1 MPNNAD
7 DWLCGQIVQNAQD
20 AIIFA
25 DRDGIIR
32 LRNSGAEVMFGYRA
46 EEAVG
51 QTLDLIIP
59 ERLRARHWEG
69 YRKVM
74 STGVTR
80 YGREVLKVPGIRK
93 DGTRV
98 SLEFTVILLRDG
110 TGQLLGPAAILRDVT
125 ARWEQEKAMRERL
138 AALEANVETPR
149 TRPHEK
155 I

>member
-1 MPNNAD
+1 MPKNPN
-7 DWLCGQIVQNAQD
+7 DWLCGQIVQHTQD
-20 AIIFA
+20 AVVFA

-32 LRNSGAEVMFGYRA
+32 LWNSGAEVMFGYRA

-74 STGVTR
+74 ATGVTH
-80 YGREVLKVPGIRK
+80 YGRELLKVPGIRK

-98 SLEFTVILLRDG
+98 SLEFSIVLLREK
-110 TGQLLGPAAILRDVT
+110 TGNLLGPAAIIRDVT
-125 ARWEQEKAMRERL
+125 ERWEQEKSTKERL
-138 AALEANVETPR
+138 AALEAKVQRSGQPAS
-149 TRPHEK
+149 
-155 I
+155 

>member
-1 MPNNAD
+1 MPKNAN

-20 AIIFA
+20 AIVFA

-32 LRNSGAEVMFGYRA
+32 LWNSGAEAMFGYRA

-80 YGREVLKVPGIRK
+80 YGREVLKVPGVRK

-98 SLEFTVILLRDG
+98 SLEFTVILLHDG

-125 ARWEQEKAMRERL
+125 VRWEQEKAMRERL

>member
-1 MPNNAD
+1 MPKGPD

-20 AIIFA
+20 AIVFA

-32 LRNSGAEVMFGYRA
+32 LWNSGAEAMFGYRA

-59 ERLRARHWEG
+59 ERLRGRHWEG

-74 STGVTR
+74 ATGVTR

-98 SLEFTVILLRDG
+98 SLEFTVILLRDE
-110 TGQLLGPAAILRDVT
+110 TGHLLGPAAIIRDVT
-125 ARWEQEKAMRERL
+125 ARWEQEKAMKERL
-138 AALEANVETPR
+138 AALEANVEAPR
-149 TRPHEK
+149 SPSH
-155 I
+155 

>member
-1 MPNNAD
+1 MPKNAN

-20 AIIFA
+20 AIVFA

-32 LRNSGAEVMFGYRA
+32 LWNSGAEAMFGYRA

-80 YGREVLKVPGIRK
+80 YGREVLKVPGVRK

-98 SLEFTVILLRDG
+98 SLEFTVVLLRDG

-125 ARWEQEKAMRERL
+125 VRWEQEKAMRE
-138 AALEANVETPR
+138 
-149 TRPHEK
+149 
-155 I
+155 